1 MRKTMDDQDH
11 LVGPSDRDK
20 LRDRMF
26 QQRLWIEQLRG
37 TGNSDALK
45 TAVTDLQ
52 RMTKAAYKTEQL
64 RPKRLPK

>member
-1 MRKTMDDQDH
+1 MDDQEYPA
-11 LVGPSDRDK
+11 GPSDRDK
-20 LRDRMF
+20 RRDRMF

-45 TAVTDLQ
+45 NAVTDLQ
-52 RMTKAAYKTEQL
+52 RMIRASQKTEAL